1 MVSSLLSNWLTLPLN
16 TNARLPSAD
25 EITNP
30 RLKILHWKLFP
41 YVFQKMATFIK
52 LQSLVDSI

>member
-16 TNARLPSAD
+16 TNACLLNAD

-30 RLKILHWKLFP
+30 RLKILH
-41 YVFQKMATFIK
+41 
-52 LQSLVDSI
+52 